1 MRVDPSYITNL
12 VGSLDQ
18 AQANEQQLSSELSSG
33 VSITSLS
40 QNPVGAG
47 ENVLLLNQI
56 QQDDSFTQSSS
67 LVTGQLQVAD
77 SALGSV
83 VSELT
88 QAISLATSANNGTMN
103 ASDVKSI
110 GNQISGILDEVQ
122 SLANTS
128 YQGQYIFAGGQTG
141 TAPFSTSTATSP
153 AVTTYSGDED
163 VNYLGLPNG
172 QKIQLNVPGDQIFL
186 GSGANSVFGALN
198 ALVADYSTGTV
209 NTSQAVSDTEALGT
223 ALNYVSQQRVTVDN
237 SITQISAAS
246 SAVTNEET
254 QLTTAQTDL
263 MQADIPTVSTQL
275 SLAETQQ
282 TALEDVIAQLESTS
296 NNLFSKLRAINRAR
310 VRFSI
315 SDSLCPTLYTECER
329 ASLVRSH
336 AISMECYARASLC
349 AMAQPLFALARRD
362 LFRPACRNVDRQK
375 RSWFCLGY
383 ARGTPALPRL
393 DG

>member
-18 AQANEQQLSSELSSG
+18 AQSNEQQLSAELSSG

-47 ENVLLLNQI
+47 QNVLLLNQI
-56 QQDDSFTQSSS
+56 QQDDSFTASSN
-67 LVTGQLQVAD
+67 LVTGQLLVAD

-88 QAISLATSANNGTMN
+88 QAVTLATSANNGTMN

-110 GNQISGILDEVQ
+110 GSQIAGILDEVQ

-128 YQGQYIFAGGQTG
+128 YQGQYIFGGGQTG
-141 TAPFSTSTATSP
+141 VAPFSTSAATSP
-153 AVTTYSGDED
+153 GVTTYSGNED
-163 VNYLGLPNG
+163 VNYLELPNG
-172 QKIQLNVPGDQIFL
+172 QKIQLNVPGDQIFQ
-186 GSGANSVFGALN
+186 GSGTNSVFGALN
-198 ALVADYSTGTV
+198 ALVADYSSGTV
-209 NTSQAVSDTEALGT
+209 NTSQAVNDTEALGT

-237 SITQISAAS
+237 SITQLGAAS
-246 SAVTNEET
+246 SAVTNEKT

-263 MQADIPTVSTQL
+263 MQADIPTISSQL

-296 NNLFSKLRAINRAR
+296 NNLFSKL
-310 VRFSI
+310 
-315 SDSLCPTLYTECER
+315 
-329 ASLVRSH
+329 
-336 AISMECYARASLC
+336 
-349 AMAQPLFALARRD
+349 QP
-362 LFRPACRNVDRQK
+362 
-375 RSWFCLGY
+375 
-383 ARGTPALPRL
+383 
-393 DG
+393 

>member
-1 MRVDPSYITNL
+1 MRVDPSYITDL

-18 AQANEQQLSSELSSG
+18 TQANEQQLSSELSSG

-40 QNPVGAG
+40 QNPVGSG

-103 ASDVKSI
+103 ASDVRSI

-128 YQGQYIFAGGQTG
+128 YQGQYIFAGGETDS
-141 TAPFSTSTATSP
+141 APFTTSTSASP
-153 AVTTYSGDED
+153 TVTTYNGGED
-163 VNYLGLPNG
+163 VNYIEMPNG
-172 QKIQLNVPGDQIFL
+172 QKIQMNVPGDQIFL
-186 GSGANSVFGALN
+186 GAGENSVFGALN
-198 ALVADYSTGTV
+198 ALVADYSSGTV
-209 NTSQAVSDTEALGT
+209 NTDQAVSDTQALNS
-223 ALNYVSQQRVTVDN
+223 ALNYVSQQRVTIDN
-237 SITQISAAS
+237 SITQISTAS
-246 SAVTNEET
+246 SAVTEQQT

-263 MQADIPTVSTQL
+263 RQADIPTVSTQL

-282 TALEDVIAQLESTS
+282 TALEDVIAQLESTA
-296 NNLFSKLRAINRAR
+296 NNLFSKL
-310 VRFSI
+310 
-315 SDSLCPTLYTECER
+315 
-329 ASLVRSH
+329 
-336 AISMECYARASLC
+336 
-349 AMAQPLFALARRD
+349 
-362 LFRPACRNVDRQK
+362 
-375 RSWFCLGY
+375 
-383 ARGTPALPRL
+383 
-393 DG
+393 

>member
-18 AQANEQQLSSELSSG
+18 AQSNEQQLSSELSSG
-33 VSITSLS
+33 TSITSLS
-40 QNPVGAG
+40 KDPVGAG
-47 ENVLLLNQI
+47 QNVLLLNQI
-56 QQDDSFTQSSS
+56 QQDDSFTQSSNQ
-67 LVTGQLQVAD
+67 VTGQLQVAD

-88 QAISLATSANNGTMN
+88 QAVTLATSANNGTMN

-128 YQGQYIFAGGQTG
+128 YQGQYVFAGGQTSA
-141 TAPFSTSTATSP
+141 APFSTSAASSP
-153 AVTTYSGDED
+153 GVTKYSGDED

-172 QKIQLNVPGDQIFL
+172 QKIQLNVPGGQIFL
-186 GSGANSVFGALN
+186 GSGSNSVFGALN
-198 ALVADYSTGTV
+198 ALVADYSSGTV

-223 ALNYVSQQRVTVDN
+223 ALNYVSQQRVTIDN

-246 SAVTNEET
+246 SAVTNEKT

-275 SLAETQQ
+275 ALAETQQ

-296 NNLFSKLRAINRAR
+296 NNLFSKL
-310 VRFSI
+310 
-315 SDSLCPTLYTECER
+315 
-329 ASLVRSH
+329 
-336 AISMECYARASLC
+336 
-349 AMAQPLFALARRD
+349 Q
-362 LFRPACRNVDRQK
+362 
-375 RSWFCLGY
+375 
-383 ARGTPALPRL
+383 
-393 DG
+393 